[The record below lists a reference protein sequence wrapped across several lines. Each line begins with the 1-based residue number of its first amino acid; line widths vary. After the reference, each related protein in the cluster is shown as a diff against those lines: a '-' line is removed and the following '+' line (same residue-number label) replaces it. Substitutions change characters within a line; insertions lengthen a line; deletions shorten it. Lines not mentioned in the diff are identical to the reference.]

1 MFVLSSVWQRP
12 AFFALRLTLA
22 TCSAASEAI
31 FYRAIVRYINAHIG
45 KYVFVS
51 MVTSAAFYSAATAF
65 LPSTFALYAA
75 LLGGAAFLAPVD
87 SDAKRITRGVTAFAA
102 GAVVGWPFSVVL
114 GVPLVLEQLFLRG
127 TEKVAKGTEAA
138 HAAKRARNLLI
149 ALTAGASILIPV
161 IAIDTQAYQK
171 LTIVPLNILR
181 YNLLGDAT
189 HGPELY
195 GTEPASFYL
204 LNGLVNF
211 NVLFPLAL
219 LSLPALWITSVVDP
233 KRFGDRRDLVANQTA
248 PAAILA
254 SKLSPMYLWLAVL
267 STQAHKEERF
277 LFPAYGFILF
287 NAATT
292 LFLARS
298 WAEVAFV
305 KITKS
310 PYRVTRSPIFSYFT
324 RAVLGVSVFL
334 SLGRIIAVHSYYHAP
349 LTVYHHLQSYELPR
363 LAVSLHPELYP
374 NTLDAKA
381 PFANFTEALGKLEYR
396 FDLSPLG
403 EEGLRLCLGKEWHRF
418 PSHWLVPEEVE
429 VRFIKSEFDGI
440 LPKVWEQGKPGQGLW
455 DRATGVVPKGMNDR
469 NAEEVDRYVDV
480 ETCHYLVDLD
490 FPLRAVPAESKLEPR
505 FAVQADKWDRVRCQ
519 DFLDAQESNQLTRAI
534 KLPVPGWQ
542 KGNSYGD
549 YCLLR
554 NKNLLA

>member
-1 MFVLSSVWQRP
+1 M
-12 AFFALRLTLA
+12 
-22 TCSAASEAI
+22 
-31 FYRAIVRYINAHIG
+31 RYINAHIG
-45 KYVFVS
+45 KYVFFA

-75 LLGGAAFLAPVD
+75 LIGGAAFLAPVD
-87 SDAKRITRGVTAFAA
+87 SGLLRITLGVVSFAA
-102 GAVVGWPFSVVL
+102 GAIIGWPFSVVL
-114 GVPLVLEQLFLRG
+114 GVPLVFEQLFLRG
-127 TEKVAKGTEAA
+127 TEKVKKGTEAG
-138 HAAKRARNLLI
+138 HAAKRARNLFV
-149 ALTAGASILIPV
+149 ALVAGASILVPV
-161 IAIDTQAYQK
+161 VYVDSLAYQK
-171 LTIVPLNILR
+171 LTIVPLNILK

-219 LSLPALWITSVVDP
+219 LSLPALFITNLVDP
-233 KRFGDRRDLVANQTA
+233 KRFGDTRDLVAGQTA

-254 SKLSPMYLWLAVL
+254 TKLSPMYLWLAVL

-287 NAATT
+287 NACTT

-298 WAEVAFV
+298 WMEVAFV

-310 PYRVTRSPIFSYFT
+310 PYRVTQSRMFGYFT
-324 RAVLGVSVFL
+324 RSVLGVFVVL

-363 LAVSLHPELYP
+363 LAVKLHPELYS
-374 NTLDAKA
+374 NTLDAAA
-381 PFANFTEALGKLEYR
+381 PFSTFTEQLAKLDHK

-418 PSHWLVPEEVE
+418 PSHWLVPDEVE
-429 VRFIKSEFDGI
+429 VRFIKSEFNGI
-440 LPKVWEQGKPGQGLW
+440 LPKVWDQGKPGQGLW
-455 DRATGVVPKGMNDR
+455 GRATGVVPTGMNDR
-469 NAEEVDRYVDV
+469 NKEETDRYVDV
-480 ETCHYLVDLD
+480 STCHYLVDLD
-490 FPLRAVPAESKLEPR
+490 FPLRHPATVVESKLEPR
-505 FAVQADKWDRVRCQ
+505 FAVQSDQWDRVRCQ
-519 DFLDAQESNQLTRAI
+519 EFLDAQESSRLTRTI
-534 KLPVPGWQ
+534 KLPIPGWQ
-542 KGNSYGD
+542 KGNSFGD